1 MSMSAQMVIDA
12 EEQLSLLSVKS
23 VQPSPDTLTKLVKR
37 LRTLT
42 LTLLPVEVDPA
53 SIIEPTSR
61 TITPAV
67 IGAYRAAA
75 GDFVEALPYC
85 LLRCRSQF
93 IRDAN
98 SNPADYD
105 ENYGRAIACEVLARR
120 IVHLSPPDR
129 IRVVMSTRFR
139 HLESDGD
146 ESDMSSAL
154 ELAID
159 TNCTIFLSSSE
170 AQDVIMALWRGELV
184 QQNNEQHDIDYVP
197 YSETREATFWGHF
210 HASRLSVPRF
220 QNMFRIFI
228 WLFFLLA
235 YSQAVREPLEKLHS
249 ESMPLDEWEVVL
261 YVFAVSFCLEGNVNP
276 YPSCLRATDSFFKLL
291 RFATWR
297 AFTFWNVVAIIT
309 DALLVT
315 ALALRIMSLTLEG
328 DKMVAVRVRTFQ
340 VLSYAAPLLWCLI
353 TVFDGY
359 KYIGTMQ
366 ICVARM
372 LQESGIFFALLSV
385 LALGFAQGLYAVDAA
400 DGQVED
406 PSTVVN
412 VLVQALLQSPNYE
425 IFEHSP
431 ASLWLYYLWN
441 VVTAVVLLNVLI
453 SLFSS
458 AYEDVIDNAEAQ
470 YLAFFSAK
478 TVGMIRAPDHYVYPP
493 PTNLIEIFFIAPFEL
508 LGLSKERYAKLN
520 RIVMSALFCVPLALI
535 ALYESGS
542 IVKKNQWMKDWL
554 AGPDAIDDESPEAR
568 DPQVDDEEGIISK
581 VPFEELIKVFP
592 NTRQSSEATI
602 LKEVDELRKKLDLIL
617 QRLDPASSGSTLRTQ
632 AQ

>member
-1 MSMSAQMVIDA
+1 MSAQMVIDA

-129 IRVVMSTRFR
+129 IRVVMSTRFK

-261 YVFAVSFCLEGNVNP
+261 YVFAVSFCLED
-276 YPSCLRATDSFFKLL
+276 LQRFFKLL

-340 VLSYAAPLLWCLI
+340 SVRLRSPRMKLI